1 MPSLAST
8 EAAYEPPGP
17 PPTTNTVHLSGISID
32 SAVGN
37 DEVCQILQ
45 RIKRQYGIYI
55 TKGGNFLQ

>member
-32 SAVGN
+32 SVVG
-37 DEVCQILQ
+37 DDGVGELWQGTE
-45 RIKRQYGIYI
+45 RR
-55 TKGGNFLQ
+55 